1 MSFAEKGDLRD
12 AYNTFLRVCRE
23 KGFTAFKVDNHLD
36 AKQRIVPSI
45 MNAIRR
51 AAFIIAD
58 VSEPRPNVYYELG
71 FAQALGK
78 DVVTTAREG
87 TQLPFDI
94 FDVPTLYWDC
104 QDTLERK
111 LHAEVDRIAEKFGRQ
126 IVDTGTHSR

>member
-1 MSFAEKGDLRD
+1 
-12 AYNTFLRVCRE
+12 
-23 KGFTAFKVDNHLD
+23 
-36 AKQRIVPSI
+36 

-51 AAFIIAD
+51 SAFIIAD

-78 DVVTTAREG
+78 DVLTSAFKG
-87 TQLPFDI
+87 TQLPFDV

-111 LHAEVDRIAEKFGRQ
+111 LQAEISQIAQKFGAK
-126 IVDTGTHSR
+126 